1 MKNIIISTVALFF
14 ITCNKDAKISNSEYN
29 NSTYDFSKDS
39 CRYSLLKGIYISNS
53 NTNDTIIIDSNI
65 SAYVNGAKP
74 HSGNYVDIFTFC
86 ATKDTL
92 TLNRWGWTKPL
103 TPTVKVGYSISNNNL
118 NISRIV
124 FTNINFNC
132 DTFFAS
138 ISNKTFTKVK

>member
-1 MKNIIISTVALFF
+1 MKNLLIIT
-14 ITCNKDAKISNSEYN
+14 ITFVILVMACDKQEKTTIMPIDYN
-29 NSTYDFSKDS
+29 GIVKDS
-39 CRYSLLKGIYISNS
+39 CGHYLLKGIYISNS

-74 HSGNYVDIFTFC
+74 HLGNYVDIFTFC

-124 FTNINFNC
+124 FTNINFNY